1 MVVWWYVFF
10 YGSYIINWT
19 FNPFMMGYTE
29 SGNFTIKGKSWDSVK
44 YNFPWYVLYIGLF
57 ILFCIVMW
65 LTAWGKTV
73 SSNAGGILAVLLG
86 LNLAFS
92 LLWLALVIGYGMVKI
107 PIQCWQSSDY
117 VAKLDFHRHKVA
129 YYDDKLINA
138 VSEKQNNLQ
147 QLIFCARDITVDP
160 EFAE

>member
-1 MVVWWYVFF
+1 MSLLADSHHQTTTNGDTPRTDMIAYWYIFF

-19 FNPFMMGYTE
+19 ANPFMMGYTE

-57 ILFCIVMW
+57 IVFCIVMW

-107 PIQCWQSSDY
+107 PIQCW
-117 VAKLDFHRHKVA
+117 
-129 YYDDKLINA
+129 
-138 VSEKQNNLQ
+138 
-147 QLIFCARDITVDP
+147 
-160 EFAE
+160 